1 MNSYELYNRVLSAMN
16 EDEGTFNACARNW
29 IESGKDPNFK
39 NDEANELFY
48 TAKLACAAWRNKAI
62 NGRVSKGRMID
73 CVRKIAEMKLDNPY
87 DPNEK
92 VEEPKIEEI
101 KLEKTDEPKM
111 HVLGVIPEEMKE
123 LNKVDADGSIGG
135 WSINSEESQEEP
147 KEEKRFFGKRK
158 K

>member
-1 MNSYELYNRVLSAMN
+1 MNSYELYNRVLSAVN

-87 DPNEK
+87 NPNEK
-92 VEEPKIEEI
+92 VEEPVLKVKEPEVVAKKEEKI
-101 KLEKTDEPKM
+101 
-111 HVLGVIPEEMKE
+111 HVLGVVPEPKAETLE
-123 LNKVDADGSIGG
+123 NHISAE
-135 WSINSEESQEEP
+135 SEE